1 MADQWTIRGV
11 QFSNCNC
18 VWACPCQ
25 FMHPT
30 TYGHCEALVAGHI
43 DEGNFNG
50 TSLDGLDYV
59 LLVHWPGE
67 IADGNGS
74 EQVIIDERA
83 DEAQREALRT
93 IVYGGATKPLGTHF
107 FVYNSTCSEVLDPI
121 YAPIDMSIDVEG
133 RKASINVKDLVE
145 SSGSPIISPF
155 SGEPYP
161 VRINLPQGFEYT
173 MAEIG
178 KGQTKTMSKAGVSVS
193 IEAEDNY
200 GQFCVLQMNQ
210 DGVIR

>member
-1 MADQWTIRGV
+1 MAEQWTIRGV

-25 FMHPT
+25 FLAPT

-43 DEGNFNG
+43 EDGNFNG
-50 TSLDGLDYV
+50 TSLNGLEYV

-67 IADGNGS
+67 IAAGNGS

-83 DEAQREALRT
+83 DDAQREALKT
-93 IVYGGATKPLGTHF
+93 IVYGGATAPLATHF
-107 FVYNSTCSEVLDPI
+107 FVYNSTCSEVFDPI
-121 YAPIDMSIDVEG
+121 YAPIDMSIDVAG
-133 RKASINVKDLVE
+133 RRASIKVKDLVE
-145 SSGSPIISPF
+145 SSGEPIISPF
-155 SGEPYP
+155 SGEPYS
-161 VRINLPQGFEYT
+161 VRIDIPGGFEYS

-178 KGQTKTMSKAGVSVS
+178 KGQTKAKTDVQVDASDS
-193 IEAEDNY
+193 Y